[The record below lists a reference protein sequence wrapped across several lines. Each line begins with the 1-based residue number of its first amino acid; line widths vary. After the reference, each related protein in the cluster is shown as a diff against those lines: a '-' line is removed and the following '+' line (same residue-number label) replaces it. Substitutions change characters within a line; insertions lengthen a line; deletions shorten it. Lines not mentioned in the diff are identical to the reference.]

1 MEEENEHA
9 GENVSHD
16 HDAKDPHIWLDFD
29 YDMQIIEQI
38 SSVLSQI
45 DSEKRDYYSSNANA
59 INLRLKELDNLYT
72 QELKRCLLRTF
83 IMGGHSAFG
92 YIARKYDLI
101 QVAVYGLNPDSLP
114 SPKKL
119 VETIQIAQ
127 EQGVKAIYY
136 EALLRGEMAQMIA
149 DEVGCPILPLNPGAN
164 LSRKELQSGMSF
176 FDIMIKN
183 LENLKIGLIYK

>member
-1 MEEENEHA
+1 MKLPNRITLFRLLIPVVFMPIVMA
-9 GENVSHD
+9 DFPG
-16 HDAKDPHIWLDFD
+16 AKAIAFGLFILATFSDWLD
-29 YDMQIIEQI
+29 
-38 SSVLSQI
+38 
-45 DSEKRDYYSSNANA
+45 
-59 INLRLKELDNLYT
+59 
-72 QELKRCLLRTF
+72 
-83 IMGGHSAFG
+83 G

-101 QVAVYGLNPDSLP
+101 QFSVYGLNPDSLP

-136 EALLRGEMAQMIA
+136 EALLSGEMAQMIA
-149 DEVGCPILPLNPGAN
+149 DEVGCTILPLNPGAN

-176 FDIMIKN
+176 FDIMKRN